1 MLQKL
6 FKGGNYLFKGGNY
19 MRKYGS
25 ANFTY
30 GERCWSVFGN
40 ICKNCGI
47 LTEVGNICDIKIAH
61 LWPGIYRVHLKCKT
75 MKTITCYNFPISTV
89 VKTINDFVIHHREK
103 KIVVFHSRWEITGI
117 DALYTQLWLS
127 IVSYIAWAR
136 ANDSNA
142 TTS

>member
-1 MLQKL
+1 
-6 FKGGNYLFKGGNY
+6 

-25 ANFTY
+25 ANLTY

-40 ICKNCGI
+40 ICKKCGI
-47 LTEVGNICDIKIAH
+47 LTEVGNICDIKITH
-61 LWPGIYRVHLKCKT
+61 LWPGIYGVHLKCKT
-75 MKTITCYNFPISTV
+75 IKTITCYNFPMLNKSCFSRLYV
-89 VKTINDFVIHHREK
+89 VKTINDFVIHHTENK
-103 KIVVFHSRWEITGI
+103 KNYSCFSFSLRNNWDWCT
-117 DALYTQLWLS
+117 LYTIVT